1 MFILPGADATK
12 PATSIKASSIQDGAT
27 REIAESIVANAQQT
41 IKAQICLIA
50 SEPDKPNPNGL
61 FAPMMETPVCKLRGA
76 PNEKDRAQSKYIGM
90 FFDPKLTR
98 EANHRPQLRMPPLRL
113 DNYKRL
119 IELARDRFGTEVGD
133 EILVGDWYFVLDG
146 GKSGNNVELLKPFV
160 SKAVTLRSFT
170 LWRDKDSMTQ
180 RLARVE
186 GGIGTYRQGGALLIV
201 SASPPALTPTKLS
214 ELQG

>member
-201 SASPPALTPTKLS
+201 SASPPALTPTNLS

>member
-113 DNYKRL
+113 DNYKSL

-170 LWRDKDSMTQ
+170 LWRNKDSMTQ

-186 GGIGTYRQGGALLIV
+186 GGIGTYRQGGALRIV

>member
-119 IELARDRFGTEVGD
+119 IELARDRFGTELGD

-146 GKSGNNVELLKPFV
+146 GKSGNNV
-160 SKAVTLRSFT
+160 
-170 LWRDKDSMTQ
+170 
-180 RLARVE
+180 
-186 GGIGTYRQGGALLIV
+186 
-201 SASPPALTPTKLS
+201 
-214 ELQG
+214 

>member
-119 IELARDRFGTEVGD
+119 IELARDRFGTELGD